1 MKHIQTSVLLAC
13 SLALAGAALAAD
25 VSPRT
30 RESFNRDW
38 RFDRFGPMP
47 DGSTRLEPGSAGWA
61 ILVNASSEERDKG
74 NAAENAFDGD
84 GETRWCAGGAGV
96 NQWLRLDLGRAMKLG
111 GAEVDWEFPDLA
123 YAFVVESSD
132 DGKAWKQLA
141 AGHSQTGP
149 KRLAFAAETRFVR
162 VRPTSLPN
170 AKWASIR
177 EVRLWDDA
185 GQPIKNR
192 RLDAAKTTPS
202 AVDFDE
208 TGWRKLDV
216 PHDWGIEGP
225 FRDDLPNDTG
235 KLPWKGI
242 GWYRKHFTVPAADQG
257 QRLFIDFDGA
267 MANAKVWLNGEYV
280 GGWPYGYQAFR
291 LDLTPFVKFGAE
303 NILAVRL
310 DTAHWGS
317 RWYPGAGLYRNVWLV
332 KTAPVHVG
340 HWGVSITTPNVS
352 ATAATVE
359 ISTTIE
365 NSSAA
370 SAGVSANT
378 EIFALDREGHK
389 AEAPVASQGRKQES
403 PALPAG
409 TNRTDR
415 ATLTVSQPNLW
426 SIETPNLHVA
436 VTTIRQSDK
445 VVDVVE
451 TTFGIRSIEF
461 TPRDGFKLNDRRVQL
476 YGTCNHHDL
485 GPLGAALN
493 VRALERQLEILKEMG
508 DNALRTSHN
517 PPAPELL
524 DLADRMGFVV
534 MCESF
539 DCWRAGK
546 TGNDYSRLFNDWHAK
561 DLQAMVHRERNH
573 PSVVMWSIGN
583 EIAEQNGPGLPKELR
598 DIVHAEDPTRPV
610 TAGCNNANAGVN
622 GFQTAVDVFGLNY
635 NLGSYG
641 RILKQPGNEKLPV
654 HGSETSSCISSRG
667 EYFFPVRRG
676 NDSRVNFQVS
686 SYDVDVPG
694 WAQTPDE
701 TFAALDKNPAFLGE
715 FVWTGFDYIG
725 EPTPYNSDVSNLLNF
740 QDPAQRAEM
749 KKQLDELG
757 KIKVP
762 SASSY
767 FGIVDLC
774 GFKKDR
780 FYAYQARWRP
790 ELAMAH
796 IFPHWNWPERAGQV
810 TPVHVY
816 TSGDEAE
823 LFLNGQSLGRKKKAQ
838 FEYRLRWDDVV
849 YAPGELRVVA
859 YRGGKEWAR
868 DTVKTTGPAARL
880 LLAADRA
887 AIRADGQDLS
897 FITVTIAD
905 KDGLM
910 VPRTHNLVKFDL
922 SGPGEIIAVGNG
934 NAASHEPFQA
944 RQRQAFNGLCQVIIR
959 AKPGEPGQIT
969 LKATSDGLPA
979 AELPIMGR

>member
-1 MKHIQTSVLLAC
+1 MKLIQTSVMLAC

-61 ILVNASSEERDKG
+61 ILVSGSSEERDKG

-96 NQWLRLDLGRAMKLG
+96 NQWLRLDLGHATKLG
-111 GAEVDWEFPDLA
+111 GAEVDWEFPDMA
-123 YAFVVESSD
+123 YSFVVESSD

-141 AGHSQTGP
+141 AGSSQTGT
-149 KRLAFAAETRFVR
+149 KRLTFSTETRFVR

-280 GGWPYGYQAFR
+280 GSWPYGYQAFR

-303 NILAVRL
+303 NVLAVRL

-340 HWGVSITTPNVS
+340 HWGVYVTTPVVTEEKAEAKFVVIVDNQGTKEAKAS
-352 ATAATVE
+352 AQTE
-359 ISTTIE
+359 ILELASDGVAGKKIA
-365 NSSAA
+365 SSAA
-370 SAGVSANT
+370 VEQSIAANAT
-378 EIFALDREGHK
+378 GKMEYTAI
-389 AEAPVASQGRKQES
+389 VAQPKRWDITS
-403 PALPAG
+403 PTRYLA
-409 TNRTDR
+409 RT
-415 ATLTVSQPNLW
+415 TVSVGGRIVDSYDQP
-426 SIETPNLHVA
+426 
-436 VTTIRQSDK
+436 
-445 VVDVVE
+445 
-451 TTFGIRSIEF
+451 FGIRSIEF
-461 TPRDGFKLNDRRVQL
+461 TPRDGFKLNGRRVQL

-524 DLADRMGFVV
+524 DLADRMGFLVE
-534 MCESF
+534 CEAF
-539 DCWRAGK
+539 DCWRGGK
-546 TGNDYSRLFNDWHAK
+546 TANDYSRLFNEWHAK
-561 DLQAMVHRERNH
+561 DLQAMVRRERNH
-573 PSVVMWSIGN
+573 PSVVLWSIGN
-583 EIAEQNGPGLPKELR
+583 EIHEQSGPALAKQLR

-610 TAGCNNANAGVN
+610 TAGCNNAGAGFN

-641 RILKQPGNEKLPV
+641 RFLKHPGNETKPA

-667 EYFFPVRRG
+667 EYFFPLRKG
-676 NDSRVNFQVS
+676 GDSRVNFQVS

-725 EPTPYNSDVSNLLNF
+725 EPTPYNSDVSDLLNF

-767 FGIVDLC
+767 FGIVDLG

-780 FYAYQARWRP
+780 FYIYQARWRP
-790 ELAMAH
+790 ELPMAH
-796 IFPHWNWPERAGQV
+796 VFPHWNWPERAGQV

-823 LFLNGQSLGRKKKAQ
+823 LFLNGQSLGRKKKGE

-859 YRGGKEWAR
+859 YRSGKEWAR
-868 DTVKTTGPAARL
+868 DTVKTTGPAAQL

-922 SGPGEIIAVGNG
+922 TGPGEIIAVGNG
-934 NAASHEPFQA
+934 DAASHEPFQA
-944 RQRQAFNGLCQVIIR
+944 RQRKAFNGLCQVIIR
-959 AKPGEPGQIT
+959 AKPGEPGLIT
-969 LKATSDGLPA
+969 LKAASDGLQA
-979 AELPIMGR
+979 AELPITGR